1 MGNLRL
7 AVVAATV
14 AVLYGVLIQ
23 PASGRFVVEKESIT
37 VIAPE
42 SIKGRHDGSIANF
55 GVPNYGGTLTGVVIY
70 PGRGRTGCNAFEGG
84 PFQSKSKRPVVL
96 LVDRGGN
103 RTID

>member
-1 MGNLRL
+1 M
-7 AVVAATV
+7 
-14 AVLYGVLIQ
+14 
-23 PASGRFVVEKESIT
+23 EKESII
-37 VIAPE
+37 VVAPE

-70 PGRGRTGCNAFEGG
+70 PDRGRTGCDAFDGG